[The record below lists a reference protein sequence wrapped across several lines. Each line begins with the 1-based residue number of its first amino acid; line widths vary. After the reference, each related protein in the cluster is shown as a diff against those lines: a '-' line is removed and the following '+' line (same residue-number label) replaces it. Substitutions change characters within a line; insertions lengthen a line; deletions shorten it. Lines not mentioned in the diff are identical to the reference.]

1 MTDDIAACPHSLAE
15 RETAVAD
22 GMCPICSA
30 DALSRRSTPPL
41 PDEIAELIAR
51 NSNRIAVRV
60 YGRSLLKDNIAALR
74 AQAQE
79 IERWKSIHRTS
90 DVMHL
95 EKTEFMLNQEE
106 RTRELETEND
116 TLRNSVDAVRA
127 RYLQGVF
134 DEKARADKLEAERDD
149 LKKEFESERAACGE
163 AYRQREELRAER
175 DQYKDDYLRRHK
187 DVGDQMDR
195 RIKAEAERDAVQ
207 ANLEQTSKWLQ
218 GAHLEMGRIRAKTIE
233 ECWNGI
239 NKYIK
244 QGPLDE
250 PAHSER
256 NGLVMAANI
265 IRALAQTDEGKTET
279 GE

>member
-106 RTRELETEND
+106 RIRELETEND

-134 DEKARADKLEAERDD
+134 DEKARADKLEAERD
-149 LKKEFESERAACGE
+149 E
-163 AYRQREELRAER
+163 AKA
-175 DQYKDDYLRRHK
+175 DYLRRHK

-195 RIKAEAERDAVQ
+195 RIKAEAERDAIR

-218 GAHLEMGRIRAKTIE
+218 GAHLEMGRIRAKTFE
-233 ECWNGI
+233 ECAGTAFGI
-239 NKYIK
+239 PNRSV
-244 QGPLDE
+244 GRSDDFNE
-250 PAHSER
+250 
-256 NGLVMAANI
+256 
-265 IRALAQTDEGKTET
+265 
-279 GE
+279 

>member
-1 MTDDIAACPHSLAE
+1 MRERTSPMTDDIAACPHSLAE

-41 PDEIAELIAR
+41 PDEIAGLIERVELSPH
-51 NSNRIAVRV
+51 NDCVPQ
-60 YGRSLLKDNIAALR
+60 SLADEVATPLHAL
-74 AQAQE
+74 AQE
-79 IERWKSIHRTS
+79 NERWKAIHRTS

-106 RTRELETEND
+106 RIRELETEND

-134 DEKARADKLEAERDD
+134 DEKARADKLEAERD
-149 LKKEFESERAACGE
+149 E
-163 AYRQREELRAER
+163 AKA
-175 DQYKDDYLRRHK
+175 DYLRRHK

-195 RIKAEAERDAVQ
+195 RIKAEAERDAIR

-218 GAHLEMGRIRAKTIE
+218 GAHLEMGRIRAKTFE
-233 ECWNGI
+233 ECAGTAFGI
-239 NKYIK
+239 PNRSV
-244 QGPLDE
+244 GRSDDFNE
-250 PAHSER
+250 
-256 NGLVMAANI
+256 
-265 IRALAQTDEGKTET
+265 
-279 GE
+279 